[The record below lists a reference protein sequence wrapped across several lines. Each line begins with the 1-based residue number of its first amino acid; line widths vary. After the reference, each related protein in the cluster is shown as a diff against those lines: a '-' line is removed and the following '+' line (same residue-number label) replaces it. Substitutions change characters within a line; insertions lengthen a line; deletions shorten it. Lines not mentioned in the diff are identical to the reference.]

1 MDMGGGKWT
10 VPWISS
16 RARPLGVCRRGGRGF
31 VAVVLVVLEAV
42 GGGWR
47 VIVGIF
53 FLLIRRQSRWVET
66 EVEEFVAEDALGGG

>member
-1 MDMGGGKWT
+1 MVDKEVGGGKWT

-53 FLLIRRQSRWVET
+53 F
-66 EVEEFVAEDALGGG
+66 